1 MEIERVSDRLFGRS
15 CRLPLLFWILDHPK
29 DRIYQSEPPETIA
42 GRTAIRQELVRLTEV
57 GLLDEERPDG
67 DARVYYVRTASP
79 LWDVV
84 RAAAIA
90 GQNL

>member
-1 MEIERVSDRLFGRS
+1 MDLERVRDRLFGRS
-15 CRLPLLFWILDHPK
+15 CRLPLMLWILNHPK

-42 GRTAIRQELVRLTEV
+42 GRTALRQELVRLTEV

-79 LWDVV
+79 LWEIV
-84 RAAAIA
+84 RVAAVAMES
-90 GQNL
+90 L

>member
-15 CRLPLLFWILDHPK
+15 CRLPLLFWILNHPK

-42 GRTAIRQELVRLTEV
+42 GRTAIRQELVRLTEA

-79 LWDVV
+79 LWDVI
-84 RAAAIA
+84 RTAAIA
-90 GQNL
+90 VQAL